1 MKCENQWFWNE
12 GFHKPGTQR
21 WLVMLSETLDGIS
34 IVIYFFLPYKNK
46 TQKNHQ
52 KPNKKN
58 PQILKALDPKTCS
71 GTGTGKYLRGF
82 WHYMVLVK
90 RCDLLEQPVFQFYF
104 SISPVPATFVF
115 PFSVSLG
122 TSFKSISFP
131 PRLRAAAWAGL
142 ADFQFTCLSNEHR
155 FLIYMSWYWLCTL
168 STGMIHSLDFCRRNI
183 KS

>member
-1 MKCENQWFWNE
+1 MAYGTIRNIRWNQHCN
-12 GFHKPGTQR
+12 
-21 WLVMLSETLDGIS
+21 
-34 IVIYFFLPYKNK
+34 IYFPALQKNK
-46 TQKNHQ
+46 TKKPTKNQ
-52 KPNKKN
+52 TKTPK
-58 PQILKALDPKTCS
+58 ILKALDPKTCS
-71 GTGTGKYLRGF
+71 GTGTGKKNLRGF
-82 WHYMVLVK
+82 WHYVVLVK
-90 RCDLLEQPVFQFYF
+90 RCDLLEQPVFHFYF

-115 PFSVSLG
+115 PFSLSLG

-142 ADFQFTCLSNEHR
+142 ADFQFTCLSNELG